1 METKYKFHTS
11 VELFTAQ
18 IFFLNTQEWKA
29 NHQETFSEIPQV
41 MKRPNSFCTPKCPR
55 SQPLSSL
62 FQKESNIIIFHL

>member
-1 METKYKFHTS
+1 METKYKFHNS

-41 MKRPNSFCTPKCPR
+41 MKRPNSFCTPV
-55 SQPLSSL
+55 SQKSASV
-62 FQKESNIIIFHL
+62 FSFSKRE